1 MEELKTVTA
10 PISRRKLI
18 WLVIIDLVIVL
29 AALHVQGIIF
39 GFWGEP
45 IIWPLV
51 LVRAF
56 LSILP
61 SFYDL
66 DIEPVYAA
74 VRGLAVIWLWLSFF
88 RSITSTILI
97 IRKRIPLFAEF
108 AGQLLFIDAVAAVLA
123 VPLYMSKTM

>member
-1 MEELKTVTA
+1 MEEHEPVTA
-10 PISRRKLI
+10 STSRRKLI

-29 AALHVQGIIF
+29 AALHIQGIIF
-39 GFWGEP
+39 GDWGGP

-56 LSILP
+56 QSILP
-61 SFYDL
+61 SLYEV

-74 VRGLAVIWLWLSFF
+74 FRGLAVIWLWLSFF

-97 IRKRIPLFAEF
+97 IRKRNPLFVEF
-108 AGQLLFIDAVAAVLA
+108 AAQLLFIDTVAAVLA
-123 VPLYMSKTM
+123 VPLYTSKTM